1 MEIKISDNIVDTI
14 CEMAI
19 EAMLYEVSC
28 YPSFGLVSPI
38 SSGAH
43 DDMDYYTF
51 IKSTSVL
58 IKYMKAFA
66 KQGYSDKTSKEIFQ
80 AIRIVGIEAEKD
92 MFKKTS
98 GINTHKGMIF
108 LMGISCAAASKSIH
122 DKMKFSDI
130 RKIIQSMT
138 EGIVSTELKKI
149 DKNKKLTYGEKLY
162 LKYGCEGIR
171 GEVERG
177 IPVVFEHSLGV
188 YESMEDLSVNHRLV
202 HTLLAIMEKA
212 EDSTILHRHEMKTLH
227 YVQKRAGET
236 LKIGGVSTEEG
247 KKAIEE
253 LDKEFINKKIS
264 PGGSADLLAVTVFM
278 SLVKNNLFTNIGE
291 KNV

>member
-1 MEIKISDNIVDTI
+1 METKRSHNIVDTL
-14 CEMAI
+14 CEMAT

-28 YPSFGLVSPI
+28 YPAFGLVSPI

-51 IKSTSVL
+51 MKSTSVL
-58 IKYMKAFA
+58 IKYMNAFA
-66 KQGYSDKTSKEIFQ
+66 KEGYSNKTSKEIFN
-80 AIRIVGIEAEKD
+80 AIRKIGIEAEKD

-108 LMGISCAAASKSIH
+108 LMGISCAAVSKAIH
-122 DKMKFSDI
+122 DKMKFGDI

-138 EGIVSTELKKI
+138 EGLVSSELKKI
-149 DKNKKLTYGEKLY
+149 DKKKKLTYGEKLY

-177 IPVVFEHSLGV
+177 IPVVFEHSLGI
-188 YESMEDLSVNHRLV
+188 YESMEHLNLNDRLV

-212 EDSTILHRHEMKTLH
+212 EDSTILHRHEIETLK
-227 YVQKRAGET
+227 YVQKRAGEI
-236 LKIGGVSTEEG
+236 LKIGGTSTEEG
-247 KKAIEE
+247 KISIED
-253 LDKEFINKKIS
+253 LDKEFTEKKIS

-278 SLVKNNLFTNIGE
+278 SLVKKFIWNIGE